1 MAVLCLAKFA
11 NNNLCDTNII
21 SIIFSFHDTIDTA
34 AENNDPKVLR
44 LLDNP
49 GIAIKSFTQACVWGY
64 VEVVQVFLHRGV
76 ATTRGGLEAMNRSL
90 RWAAREGHIE
100 VVRLLLEH
108 GADTKA
114 KNMRALRWAVLHNRR
129 EIVQML
135 CDNIEVDATPL
146 VTISLALQRSPKT
159 LWVLISKDRLNVEMG
174 RASQ

>member
-1 MAVLCLAKFA
+1 MAVLRMAKAA
-11 NNNLCDTNII
+11 NNYLCDTNII
-21 SIIFSFHDTIDTA
+21 PTIFSFHDIIDTVVD
-34 AENNDPKVLR
+34 NNDLKVLR
-44 LLDNP
+44 LIDLDSSVLD
-49 GIAIKSFTQACVWGY
+49 SFMNACMWGY

-114 KNMRALRWAVLHNRR
+114 KNMRALRWAVLHNSH

-135 CDNIEVDATPL
+135 CDNIEVDATPFLTLSLERIKWML
-146 VTISLALQRSPKT
+146 VDSNN
-159 LWVLISKDRLNVEMG
+159 DD
-174 RASQ
+174 